1 MLESQVIQE
10 ILGVPGW
17 SRVICVIWVRAVTC
31 VVSVT
36 PVGTGGRS
44 KDVFEVTVVVSDTP
58 VGDSRDVSGRS
69 VCALSVTLP
78 AEVPGVSGNG
88 IELGGVVDVCGGTT
102 TVVTL
107 LDIACRE

>member
-1 MLESQVIQE
+1 MIHE

-17 SRVICVIWVRAVTC
+17 SRVVCVIWVRAVTC

-44 KDVFEVTVVVSDTP
+44 KDVCEVTVVVSDTL
-58 VGDSRDVSGRS
+58 VGKSRDVAGLS

-78 AEVPGVSGNG
+78 VEVPGVSFNG
-88 IELGGVVDVCGGTT
+88 VESGGLVDVCVGKII
-102 TVVTL
+102 VVIL
-107 LDIACRE
+107 LDIACRGKT

>member
-1 MLESQVIQE
+1 MIQE

-17 SRVICVIWVRAVTC
+17 SRVVCVIWVRAVNC
-31 VVSVT
+31 VVNVP

-44 KDVFEVTVVVSDTP
+44 KDVCVTVVVSDTL
-58 VGDSRDVSGRS
+58 VGKSRDVAGRS
-69 VCALSVTLP
+69 VCAVSVTLP